1 MKRESND
8 RERIYDIDDE
18 QTTEDLDQDQPE
30 AERSAADAGEDT
42 ARRGSAKSASRAR
55 QHTGSKRGAQSSR
68 KRAAQRTSR
77 RVTR

>member
-1 MKRESND
+1 MKREPSD
-8 RERIYDIDDE
+8 RERIYDIDDD
-18 QTTEDLDQDQPE
+18 QTAEDLDQDQPE

-42 ARRGSAKSASRAR
+42 TRRGSAKAAKRAT
-55 QHTGSKRGAQSSR
+55 QHTGSKRGAQSTR